1 MKFEQ
6 DLVREP
12 VEPLP
17 EGVTRRPAGDARRD
31 IRLLTDSLIH
41 EALRANTL
49 PPLVDGTCIV
59 MLALARALN
68 RHELVPEVP
77 HFIEA
82 AIALIEDARTVY
94 DKGML
99 VDDADRAMVGAVM
112 LEITVRGVCAALS
125 IDYEA
130 EMRKRVQPPET
141 PPHEIH

>member
-12 VEPLP
+12 IEPLP
-17 EGVTRRPAGDARRD
+17 EGVKRRPSGDARRD
-31 IRLLTDSLIH
+31 VRLLTDALIH

-49 PPLVDGTCIV
+49 PPLVDGACVV

-68 RHELVPEVP
+68 RHELAPEVP

-94 DKGML
+94 DRGMQI
-99 VDDADRAMVGAVM
+99 DDADRAMVGAVM

-130 EMRKRVQPPET
+130 EMRARVQPKENHAT
-141 PPHEIH
+141 H